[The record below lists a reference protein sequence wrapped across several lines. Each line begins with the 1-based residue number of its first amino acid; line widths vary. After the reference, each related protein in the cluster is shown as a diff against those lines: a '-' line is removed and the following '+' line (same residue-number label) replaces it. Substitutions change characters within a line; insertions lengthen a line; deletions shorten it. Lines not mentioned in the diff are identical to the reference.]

1 MGKAARKPPKLPVQQ
16 LGILALCRLADPIS
30 FSSVFPYLPEMIESF
45 NVPKNQVG
53 RWAGITSA
61 VFSLSQAATGLFWG
75 RASDR
80 FGRKPVILAGMI
92 CVMSTGLLFGFSQN
106 LAMAV
111 VARSL
116 AGASNGNVGILRTT
130 VAEMV
135 PQKELQPKAFSVM
148 PLMWTIGSIFGPGFG
163 GALANPAARYPLVF
177 DNSFF
182 RRFPYALPNMI
193 ASLFFLVGLTAGTLF
208 LKETLQTKQHQ
219 RDYGRIVG
227 KSILRVLRNKKRGKA
242 TVKDGEQANPLLKK
256 MRRTSTSTYSD
267 NDPFQPT
274 NKPALQA
281 APTYREACN
290 VFSKQT
296 NINLLTYTLL
306 ALHSVAWDQLLPI
319 FMHHPAQD
327 NRSSDPNVHLPLKFS
342 GGFGIDADRI
352 GILFT
357 FYGVAGTII
366 QFLIFPPL
374 ARKFGVL
381 NSLKVVTIIFPL
393 VYLMTPFTALLPDL
407 LTQQIVM
414 FAIMLVKCFASI
426 FAFPCTTILLTNSAV
441 SLRILG
447 TLNGVATSVSAL
459 GRATGPALG
468 GAMFEVGAEKGWAI
482 LPWWVLAAF
491 AILGAIPV
499 WWLVEM
505 EGFGGSNDNSDDE
518 EDDNEELEVPQAEE
532 RSSAQPIAM
541 GSPEGLLRDE
551 GLLDEVAVED
561 EGLLSGNKL
570 SKTASK
576 SSGAAVGLP
585 LRRVS
590 SPIGLRESPGPGGN
604 KLSNGLG
611 HSRSGF
617 GAGGTSY
624 H

>member
-1 MGKAARKPPKLPVQQ
+1 
-16 LGILALCRLADPIS
+16 
-30 FSSVFPYLPEMIESF
+30 MIESF

-92 CVMSTGLLFGFSQN
+92 CVMTTGLLFGFSQT
-106 LAMAV
+106 LAMAI

-148 PLMWTIGSIFGPGFG
+148 P
-163 GALANPAARYPLVF
+163 
-177 DNSFF
+177 
-182 RRFPYALPNMI
+182 RFPYALPNMV

-208 LKETLQTKQHQ
+208 LK
-219 RDYGRIVG
+219 
-227 KSILRVLRNKKRGKA
+227 
-242 TVKDGEQANPLLKK
+242 
-256 MRRTSTSTYSD
+256 
-267 NDPFQPT
+267 
-274 NKPALQA
+274 
-281 APTYREACN
+281 
-290 VFSKQT
+290 VFSRQS

-306 ALHSVAWDQLLPI
+306 ALHSVAYDQLLPI
-319 FMHHPAQD
+319 FMHHPPQN
-327 NRSSDPNVHLPLKFS
+327 NRSSDPNVHLPFKFS
-342 GGFGIDADRI
+342 GGFGLNADRI

-374 ARKFGVL
+374 ARRFGVL
-381 NSLKVVTIIFPL
+381 NSLKVITIIFPL
-393 VYLMTPFTALLPDL
+393 VYLITPFTALLPDPV
-407 LTQQIVM
+407 TQQIVM

-426 FAFPCTTILLTNSAV
+426 FGFPCTTILLTNSAV

-468 GAMFEVGAEKGWAI
+468 GAMFEIGAEKGWAI

-518 EDDNEELEVPQAEE
+518 DDDDELEVPQGEE
-532 RSSAQPIAM
+532 RSTAQPVVI
-541 GSPEGLLRDE
+541 GSPEGLLRGE
-551 GLLDEVAVED
+551 GLLDDVALED
-561 EGLLSGNKL
+561 EELLSGNKL

-576 SSGAAVGLP
+576 SSGAAIGLP
-585 LRRVS
+585 LRRMS
-590 SPIGLRESPGPGGN
+590 SPIGLRASPGPGGN
-604 KLSNGLG
+604 RLSNGLG